1 MCGVMFNQINVKIL
15 CCNHISAQ
23 RGAWFNVSDTT
34 QQFLVTMDN
43 YMYKF
48 KSCDNVCNSSSGS
61 LAPFLPVVI
70 LSVLETIQEEFH
82 GCWVQDNGKCI
93 LLFRDRHSHKV
104 SFSSPNDCA
113 GEGHCVCWKGTRDS
127 HQPTSVPQQVQNS
140 SQATLR
146 ACSTAQDQTST
157 TSATV
162 KPTTATPSTSIQ
174 QATTVVSAPSDN
186 ETNPFTSMPKEALNN
201 WTMYDLQEL
210 YINTNKTS
218 HDNAS
223 RFCHDEL
230 NSTLVTVL
238 NPLEYLR
245 LLKTMGLKTGIF
257 WIGK

>member
-1 MCGVMFNQINVKIL
+1 MFNQININIL
-15 CCNHISAQ
+15 CFNNISVQ
-23 RGAWFNVSDTT
+23 RGVWLNVSNTN
-34 QQFLVTMDN
+34 QQFLVTVKYYYYFEN
-43 YMYKF
+43 
-48 KSCDNVCNSSSGS
+48 CDNVCNSSSGS
-61 LAPFLPVVI
+61 LAHFLPVAMQ
-70 LSVLETIQEEFH
+70 SVLNAIQEDLH
-82 GCWVQDNGKCI
+82 GCWVQYDGKCI
-93 LLFRDRHSHKV
+93 LLFRDRQSSNV
-104 SFSSPNDCA
+104 SFSSPNGCP
-113 GEGHCVCWKGTRDS
+113 GKGHCVCWKGTRDS
-127 HQPTSVPQQVQNS
+127 HKPTSVPQQVQNS

-146 ACSTAQDQTST
+146 ACSKAQDQIST

-174 QATTVVSAPSDN
+174 QTTTTVSTPIDN